1 MMIDKTKIALSA
13 KELELVCNT
22 DWILTKHSIQK
33 VIDLFGAVL
42 TTMQQETAKQKITL
56 PIEVFAKDPKISK
69 GENYKSLPYVM
80 LDYPRYFDKENT
92 LAIRTL
98 FWWGNFFSINL
109 QLSGK
114 IKDNAAPALVAHFLQ
129 LQQHDYWLCV
139 NNNPW
144 EHYFEEENYIPIHQ
158 LNIGQFST
166 MLNRESFI
174 KIGKK
179 YSLQHWDTVAP
190 FLEQSFE
197 EMITLLKINYP
208 NDEKDLLPGIP
219 ITGFDL

>member
-1 MMIDKTKIALSA
+1 MMIDKTKITLSA

-22 DWILTKHSIQK
+22 DWILTKLNIMQK
-33 VIDLFGAVL
+33 VIDLFGKILVS
-42 TTMQQETAKQKITL
+42 MQEITLAQKSSL
-56 PIEVFAKDPKISK
+56 PIEVFMKDPKIYK

-92 LAIRTL
+92 VAIRTL

-114 IKDNAAPALVAHFLQ
+114 IKNDAVPNLMNHFLE
-129 LQQHDYWLCV
+129 LQQKDYWICI

-144 EHYFEEENYIPIHQ
+144 EHNFEEDNYRPVKKITISE
-158 LNIGQFST
+158 FTT

-179 YSLQHWDTVAP
+179 VSLQQWDTAATAI
-190 FLEQSFE
+190 EQSFG
-197 EMITLLKINYP
+197 EMIILLKN
-208 NDEKDLLPGIP
+208 
-219 ITGFDL
+219 

>member
-1 MMIDKTKIALSA
+1 MMIDKTKITLSA

-22 DWILTKHSIQK
+22 DWILTKLNIMQK
-33 VIDLFGAVL
+33 VIDLFGKILVS
-42 TTMQQETAKQKITL
+42 MQEITLAQKSSL
-56 PIEVFAKDPKISK
+56 PIEVFMKDPKIYK

-92 LAIRTL
+92 VAIRTL

-114 IKDNAAPALVAHFLQ
+114 IKNDAVPNLMTHFLE
-129 LQQHDYWLCV
+129 LQQKDYWICI

-144 EHYFEEENYIPIHQ
+144 EHNFEEDNYRPVKKITISE
-158 LNIGQFST
+158 FTT

-179 YSLQHWDTVAP
+179 VSLQQWDTAATAI
-190 FLEQSFE
+190 EQSFG
-197 EMITLLKINYP
+197 EMIILLKN
-208 NDEKDLLPGIP
+208 
-219 ITGFDL
+219 